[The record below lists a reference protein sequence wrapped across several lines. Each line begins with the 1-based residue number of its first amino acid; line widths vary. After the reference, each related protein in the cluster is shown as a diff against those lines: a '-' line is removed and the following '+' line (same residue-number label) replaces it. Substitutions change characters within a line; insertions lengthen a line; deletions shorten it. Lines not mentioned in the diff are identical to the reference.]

1 MIAGFVV
8 RDERLTH
15 QYGRLLYSDAGNPQI
30 RSLIPAGG
38 GASDDQATG
47 REQSRAAFSFA
58 EGFGTALRRRRR
70 RPPLPAGPR
79 MSPSAA
85 PLAAGRG
92 VGAMLAL
99 AAGAG
104 RRRSSAAGGGAGRDA
119 AAKVGERQGRRRAEA
134 GRPLPASRRT
144 SPRRRA
150 RRACSWSSSPAG
162 SGLLRKG
169 KKRTFLDIRGE
180 VLPGGEQGLLSVAFA
195 PDYQQSGLLY
205 VYYVSNA
212 GDLAIEE
219 YRRASATSADR
230 SSARRVLTINHPGQ
244 SNHNGGQLQFGPD
257 GFLYIGSGDGGGGGD
272 PDDSAQDTSSLLGKI
287 LRIDPRPGG
296 GDPYSSPGSNPFV
309 GDPGRD
315 EIYALGLRN
324 PFRFSFD
331 LVSPKGPHIVIGD
344 VGQDRFEEIDY
355 ETVAGARGANF
366 GWNDFEGN
374 AAFGG
379 ANPPAPSRH
388 DRPIKVYSLGGGA
401 CALIGGYVVG
411 LEAAEEPQ
419 GPVRL
424 RRLLRGQAA
433 QPGAGAG
440 RGEEGPPRSGS
451 ASPR

>member
-1 MIAGFVV
+1 MLACAAA
-8 RDERLTH
+8 L
-15 QYGRLLYSDAGNPQI
+15 
-30 RSLIPAGG
+30 
-38 GASDDQATG
+38 ATG
-47 REQSRAAFSFA
+47 GS
-58 EGFGTALRRRRR
+58 
-70 RPPLPAGPR
+70 
-79 MSPSAA
+79 
-85 PLAAGRG
+85 
-92 VGAMLAL
+92 

-104 RRRSSAAGGGAGRDA
+104 PA
-119 AAKVGERQGRRRAEA
+119 AATAAK
-134 GRPLPASRRT
+134 T
-144 SPRRRA
+144 
-150 RRACSWSSSPAG
+150 G
-162 SGLLRKG
+162 SGKGGIGLKRVGRFSQPTYVAAAPGEKGVFVVEQPGRIRLLRKG

-205 VYYVSNA
+205 VYYVNNG

-219 YRRASATSADR
+219 YRRASATSADH

-272 PDDSAQDTSSLLGKI
+272 PDDSAQDNSSLLGKV

-379 ANPPAPSRH
+379 ASPPAPSRH

-411 LEAAEEPQ
+411 SKQLKSLRGRYVYGDFCVGKLRSLVPGLGGAKKDRRLGVRVPSLSSFGLGPGRSVYATSLN
-419 GPVRL
+419 GPVYKLVGKRKK
-424 RRLLRGQAA
+424 R
-433 QPGAGAG
+433 
-440 RGEEGPPRSGS
+440 
-451 ASPR
+451 